1 MSQNTPTSPER
12 LKRRPVAEAIANLDR
27 VMDLD
32 KGRMSRDIFWDRDI
46 YEQELEK
53 IFARCWLFV
62 GHESQIP
69 KSGDFVSTYMGEDNV
84 IIVRQK
90 DNSIRGFLNTC
101 PHRGNKVTFA
111 DLGNARQFVCNYH
124 GWAFGIDGALKGMH
138 ASEAYEATG
147 MDKNEHSLHPVAKI
161 DTYKGLIFATL
172 DPNAPSL
179 AEYLGDFRYYL
190 DAIFDMDEGGTEFVG
205 GCVKSVIQ
213 CNWKYASENF
223 VGDILHAGWT
233 HDSGAHAMVGGSVA
247 EVHKLPDQSYQVNFN
262 GHGWEFNQDIVG
274 NCATL
279 GDKDLMKYLYVLQPK
294 VQERLGEVRSKM
306 IGAISSCTL
315 FPNTS
320 FLPGQN
326 TFRTWHPRG
335 PGQIEL
341 HTWTFVNKNA
351 PQEIKDKWRKG
362 TMMTFSPSGVFEMDD
377 GENWEYSTKTN
388 AGFVTRQQD
397 LYLGLGQNSRITDTD
412 LPCNVF
418 RGQVNEANQRAF
430 YQRWLDLMK
439 AQEWQDVPQRDVP
452 TLPTTNAKEAA

>member
-1 MSQNTPTSPER
+1 MCNSTDEKPIR
-12 LKRRPVAEAIANLDR
+12 LKRRPVAGSIEGLDR
-27 VMDLD
+27 LMDLER
-32 KGRMSRDIFWDRDI
+32 GRMSRDLFWDRDI
-46 YEQELEK
+46 YEQELER

-62 GHESQIP
+62 AHESQIP
-69 KSGDFVSTYMGEDNV
+69 KAGDYVTTYMGEDNV
-84 IIVRQK
+84 LIVRQK
-90 DNSIRGFLNTC
+90 DGSVKGFLNTC
-101 PHRGNKVTFA
+101 PHRGNKVCFA

-124 GWAFGIDGALKGMH
+124 GWAFGIDGGLKGMH
-138 ASEAYEATG
+138 ASEAYDASG
-147 MDKNEHSLHPVAKI
+147 MDKTQHGLHPIAHV
-161 DTYKGLIFATL
+161 DSYRGLIFATL
-172 DPNAPSL
+172 DPDAPSL
-179 AEYLGDFRYYL
+179 GDYLGDMRYYL

-233 HDSGAHAMVGGSVA
+233 HDSGAKAMVGGPVA
-247 EVHKLPDQSYQVNFN
+247 EVHKFPEQSYHVNFN

-279 GDKDLMKYLYVLQPK
+279 GEKDLLKYLYVLQPK
-294 VQERLGEVRSKM
+294 VAERLGELRSKM

-335 PGQIEL
+335 PGVIEL

-351 PQEIKDKWRKG
+351 PQEIKDMWRKG

-377 GENWEYSTKTN
+377 GENWEYSTRSN
-388 AGFVTRQQD
+388 AGFVTRQQE
-397 LYLGLGQNSRITDTD
+397 LYLGLGSSTRIEDTE
-412 LPCNVF
+412 LPGNVF
-418 RGQVNEANQRAF
+418 EGQINEANQRAF

-439 AQEWQDVPQRDVP
+439 SDSWTNVPQRD
-452 TLPTTNAKEAA
+452 LPKMKEGV

>member
-1 MSQNTPTSPER
+1 MCNANGDQPIR
-12 LKRRPVAEAIANLDR
+12 LKRRPIAQSIENLDQ
-27 VMDLD
+27 LLSLEQ
-32 KGRMSRDIFWDRDI
+32 GRMSRDVFWDKDI
-46 YEQELEK
+46 YEQEIER

-62 GHESQIP
+62 AHESQIP
-69 KSGDFVSTYMGEDNV
+69 KAGDYVTTYMGEDNV
-84 IIVRQK
+84 LIVRQK
-90 DNSIRGFLNTC
+90 DGSIKGFLNTC
-101 PHRGNKVTFA
+101 PHRGNKVCFA

-124 GWAFGIDGALKGMH
+124 GWAFGIDGGLKGMT
-138 ASEAYEATG
+138 ASETYEAAG
-147 MDKNEHSLHPVAKI
+147 LDKSEHGLHPVAHI
-161 DTYKGLIFATL
+161 DSYRGLIFATL
-172 DPNAPSL
+172 DPDAPSL
-179 AEYLGDFRYYL
+179 AEYLGDMRYYL
-190 DAIFDMDEGGTEFVG
+190 DAIFDMDEGGTEFIG

-233 HDSGAHAMVGGSVA
+233 HDSGAKAMVGGPVA
-247 EVHKLPDQSYQVNFN
+247 EVHKTPEQSYHVNFN

-279 GDKDLMKYLYVLQPK
+279 GEKELLKYLYVLQPK
-294 VQERLGEVRSKM
+294 VAERLGEVRSKM

-341 HTWTFVNKNA
+341 HTWTFVNKKA
-351 PQEIKDKWRKG
+351 PQEIKDMWRKG

-377 GENWEYSTKTN
+377 GENWEYSTRSN

-397 LYLGLGQNSRITDTD
+397 LYLGLGQDTRVAGTD
-412 LPCNVF
+412 LPGNVF
-418 RGQVNEANQRAF
+418 QGQINEANQRAF

-439 AQEWQDVPQRDVP
+439 ADSWKTVPQRDVP
-452 TLPTTNAKEAA
+452 KMKEGV

>member
-1 MSQNTPTSPER
+1 MCNANGDKPIR
-12 LKRRPVAEAIANLDR
+12 LKRRPIAQSIENLDE
-27 VMDLD
+27 LLSLEQ
-32 KGRMSRDIFWDRDI
+32 GRMSRDVFWDKDI
-46 YEQELEK
+46 YEQEIER

-62 GHESQIP
+62 AHESQIP
-69 KSGDFVSTYMGEDNV
+69 KAGDYVTTYMGEDNV
-84 IIVRQK
+84 LIVRQK
-90 DNSIRGFLNTC
+90 DGSIKGFLNTC
-101 PHRGNKVTFA
+101 PHRGNKVCFA

-124 GWAFGIDGALKGMH
+124 GWAFGIDGGLKGMA
-138 ASEAYEATG
+138 ASETYEAAG
-147 MDKNEHSLHPVAKI
+147 MDKSEHGLHPVAHI
-161 DTYKGLIFATL
+161 DSYRGLIFATL
-172 DPNAPSL
+172 DPDAPSL
-179 AEYLGDFRYYL
+179 ADYLGDMRYYL

-223 VGDILHAGWT
+223 VGDILHALWT
-233 HDSGAHAMVGGSVA
+233 HDSGAKAMVGGPVA
-247 EVHKLPDQSYQVNFN
+247 EVHKTPEQSYHVNFN

-279 GDKDLMKYLYVLQPK
+279 GEKELLKYLYVLQPK
-294 VQERLGEVRSKM
+294 VAERMGEVRSKM

-341 HTWTFVNKNA
+341 HTWTFVNKKA
-351 PQEIKDKWRKG
+351 PQEIKDMWRKG

-377 GENWEYSTKTN
+377 GENWEYSTRSN

-397 LYLGLGQNSRITDTD
+397 LYLGLGQDTRVEGTD
-412 LPCNVF
+412 LPGNVF
-418 RGQVNEANQRAF
+418 QGQINEANQRAF

-439 AQEWQDVPQRDVP
+439 ADSWKTVPQRDVP
-452 TLPTTNAKEAA
+452 KMKEGV